1 VNREQ
6 GFFEESHSMSKTS
19 AVSRVASPPVLRPED
34 WEKQPTFRETFLLFV
49 TDPGANATLRE
60 LGRLLRAFTLDFCG
74 LWPSHPEGVFRAQLR
89 AAIADLRHVEG
100 AFGEWIAFSESP
112 EETRL
117 AAAVA
122 RATESLHEVA
132 DGLERALG
140 PDGDEPAPGEEK
152 PEVDMD
158 EVYEILSRRYETGE
172 TDVAARHNELEP

>member
-1 VNREQ
+1 
-6 GFFEESHSMSKTS
+6 MSKTS

-34 WEKQPTFRETFLLFV
+34 WEKEPAFRETFLLYV

-60 LGRLLRAFTLDFCG
+60 LGRLLHAFALDFCAV
-74 LWPSHPEGVFRAQLR
+74 WPSHPEGVFRAQLR

-100 AFGEWIAFSESP
+100 AFREWIGPAFSASP

-122 RATESLHEVA
+122 RATESLHQVA

-140 PDGDEPAPGEEK
+140 PDGDAPAQGEEK

-158 EVYEILSRRYETGE
+158 EVYEILSRRYTTGE